1 MYILLKFFKLK
12 KNFKP
17 TSTYHYSPT
26 KTAKLKRPTKPSAG
40 ENVEQ
45 LELLVECKL
54 VKSSWKTIWQYL
66 LKLMDGV
73 P

>member
-1 MYILLKFFKLK
+1 MNCKKEFLKR
-12 KNFKP
+12 NDV
-17 TSTYHYSPT
+17 
-26 KTAKLKRPTKPSAG
+26 KTAKLKRPTKPSVG